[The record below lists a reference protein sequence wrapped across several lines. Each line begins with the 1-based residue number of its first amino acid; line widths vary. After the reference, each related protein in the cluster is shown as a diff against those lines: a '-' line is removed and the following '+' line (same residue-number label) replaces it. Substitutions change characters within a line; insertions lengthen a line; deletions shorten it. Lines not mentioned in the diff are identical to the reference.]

1 MITRRGRLGLTF
13 TAILVLVWTLT
24 PAPIPI
30 PIEIEIQ
37 RTKPAIDKGPIDK
50 GPVSYEQKL
59 QNKKLAARYAYLA
72 FGWEGRER
80 ECLIALWTRE
90 SRFDNHARPLDSEG
104 RPRSSA
110 FGIAQHLGETSRDPA
125 TQILRG
131 LRYISYRF
139 DTPCRADAFQ
149 KRNNYY

>member
-13 TAILVLVWTLT
+13 TAILVLIWTLT

-30 PIEIEIQ
+30 EVEIH
-37 RTKPAIDKGPIDK
+37 RTKPAVDKGPIDK

-72 FGWEGRER
+72 FGWKGRER

-131 LRYISYRF
+131 LRYISYRHS
-139 DTPCRADAFQ
+139 TPCKAESFQ
-149 KRNNYY
+149 RWNNWY

>member
-13 TAILVLVWTLT
+13 TAILILVWTLT

-30 PIEIEIQ
+30 EVEIH
-37 RTKPAIDKGPIDK
+37 RTKPAINK

-90 SRFDNHARPLDSEG
+90 SRFDNHARPLDGAG

-131 LRYISYRF
+131 LRYISHRH

-149 KRNNYY
+149 RRNNYY

>member
-13 TAILVLVWTLT
+13 TVILVLIWTLT
-24 PAPIPI
+24 PGPI
-30 PIEIEIQ
+30 PIEVEIH
-37 RTKPAIDKGPIDK
+37 RTKPVINK

-90 SRFDNHARPLDSEG
+90 SRFDNHARPLDGAG

-131 LRYISYRF
+131 LRYISHRH

-149 KRNNYY
+149 RRNNYY

>member
-1 MITRRGRLGLTF
+1 MITRRGRLGLTL
-13 TAILVLVWTLT
+13 TVTLVLIWTLT
-24 PAPIPI
+24 PGPI
-30 PIEIEIQ
+30 PIEVEIH
-37 RTKPAIDKGPIDK
+37 RTKPAINK

-59 QNKKLAARYAYLA
+59 QNKKLATRYAYLA
-72 FGWEGRER
+72 FGWKGRER

-90 SRFDNHARPLDSEG
+90 SRFDNHARPLDGAG
-104 RPRSSA
+104 RPRSTA

-131 LRYISYRF
+131 LRYIDHRY
-139 DTPCRADAFQ
+139 DTPCRANSFQ

>member
-1 MITRRGRLGLTF
+1 MITRRGRLGLTLMV
-13 TAILVLVWTLT
+13 ILVLIWTLT

-30 PIEIEIQ
+30 EVEIH
-37 RTKPAIDKGPIDK
+37 RPKPAVMNHGPAT
-50 GPVSYEQKL
+50 YEQKL

-72 FGWEGRER
+72 FGWKGRER

-90 SRFDNHARPLDSEG
+90 SRFDHYARPLDG
-104 RPRSSA
+104 AGKPRSTA
-110 FGIAQHLGETSRDPA
+110 FGIAQHLGETSRDPT

-131 LRYISYRF
+131 LRYISWRY
-139 DTPCRADAFQ
+139 DTPCRANSFQ